1 MPDPTLS
8 RAAPALKLSG
18 LEPVSIGPGSL
29 FVNIGE
35 RTNVTGSKAFARL
48 ILNGQ
53 FEAALAVARQQ
64 VENGAQVIDINMDE
78 AMLDSQAAMVRFL
91 NLIAGEPEI
100 ARVPIMIDSSKWSVI
115 EAGLK
120 CIQGKGI
127 VNSISMKEG
136 EDEFKRQAKL
146 VRRYGAAAVVMAFDE
161 QGQADTYQR
170 KIDICQR
177 AYRILVD
184 EVGFPAEDIIFD
196 PNIFAIAT
204 GIEEHDNYAVD
215 FINATRWIKQHLPGA
230 KVSGG
235 VSNVSF
241 SFRGNEPVREAIHTV
256 FLYHAIQ
263 AGMDMGIVN
272 AGMVG
277 VFDDLD
283 PELRERVEDVVLN
296 RRARIPEGEPYVSP
310 GERLIEIA
318 ERAKGMARD
327 DSARLAWRAGDV
339 EQRLSHALVHGI
351 TEFITLDT
359 EEAWQAIQAKDGR
372 PLHVIE
378 GPLMAGMNIVGD
390 LFGAG
395 KMFLP
400 QVVKSARVM
409 KQAVAHLLPYIEAE
423 KLAMVAAGGE
433 AKAKGKIVIAT
444 VKGDVHDIGKNIV
457 TVVLQCNNF
466 EVVNMGVMVACQDI
480 LARAKAEGADIIGLS
495 GLITPS
501 LEEMQHVAAE
511 MQRDE
516 FFRSRQTPLL
526 IGGATTS
533 RVHTAVKISP
543 HYDGPVVYVPDAS
556 RSVGVCSDL
565 LSDERASRF
574 IAELKTDYEK
584 VRQLHA
590 SKKQTPLVSLS
601 QARANKHRIDWSAC
615 TPHAP
620 KFVGRRVIR
629 NYDLTELAE
638 YIDWAPFFQ
647 TWDLAG
653 PFPAILKDEIV
664 GHEAQRVFSDGKRM
678 LQRLIAGRW
687 LQASGVFGLY
697 PAAQVNDDDIEIYAD
712 ESRSEVLMTWHG
724 LRMQSARPV
733 VDGVKRPNRC
743 LADFVAPKGSV
754 PDYVGLFAVTA
765 GLGVEKKEAQFL
777 AEHDD
782 YSAILFKALAD
793 RLVEAFA
800 ERLHQRVRTDF
811 WGYAAD
817 ESLDTHALITEQ
829 YRGIRPAPGYP
840 ACPDH
845 LVKRDLFKLLAAEEI
860 GMGLTDSM
868 AMTPAASVSG
878 FYLAHPDATYFNVG
892 RIGADQVAD
901 WAQRMRLSHTA
912 AERALAPLL

>member
-1 MPDPTLS
+1 MNATPT
-8 RAAPALKLSG
+8 PVPPMKLAG
-18 LEPVSIGPGSL
+18 LEPVEIGTGTL

-35 RTNVTGSKAFARL
+35 RTNVTGSKAFARM
-48 ILNGQ
+48 ILAGQ
-53 FEAALAVARQQ
+53 FEEALSVARQQ

-78 AMLDSQAAMVRFL
+78 AMLDSKAAMVRFL

-100 ARVPIMIDSSKWSVI
+100 ARVPIMVDSSKWEVI
-115 EAGLK
+115 EAGLQ

-127 VNSISMKEG
+127 VNSISLKEG
-136 EDEFKRQAKL
+136 VEVFKRQATL

-161 QGQADTYQR
+161 KGQADTYAR
-170 KIDICQR
+170 KTEICER
-177 AYRILVD
+177 AYRVLVD
-184 EVGFPAEDIIFD
+184 EVGFPPEDIIFD

-215 FINATRWIKQHLPGA
+215 FIEATRWIKQNLPGA

-241 SFRGNEPVREAIHTV
+241 SFRGNDPVREAIHTV
-256 FLYHAIQ
+256 FLYHAIR

-272 AGMVG
+272 AGMIG
-277 VFDDLD
+277 VYDDLD
-283 PELRERVEDVVLN
+283 AELRERVEDVVLN
-296 RRARIPEGEPYVSP
+296 RRKDA
-310 GERLIEIA
+310 GERLVEIA
-318 ERAKGMARD
+318 ERAKGAAKD
-327 DSARLAWRAGDV
+327 DSARLAWRAGNV
-339 EQRLSHALVHGI
+339 NERLSHALVHGI
-351 TEFITLDT
+351 TEFIVSDT
-359 EEAWQAIQAKDGR
+359 EEAWRGIEATGGR

-378 GPLMAGMNIVGD
+378 GPLMAGMNVVGD
-390 LFGAG
+390 LFGQG

-423 KLAMVAAGGE
+423 KKALVDAGGE

-466 EVVNMGVMVACQDI
+466 EVVNMGVMVPCQDI
-480 LARAKAEGADIIGLS
+480 LARAKVEGADIIGLS

-516 FFRSRQTPLL
+516 FFRMKKIPLL

-565 LSDERASRF
+565 LSDGRATAF
-574 IAELKTDYEK
+574 IEELKADYER
-584 VRQLHA
+584 VRVQHA
-590 SKKQTPLVSLS
+590 NKKATPLVTLAA
-601 QARANKHRIDWSAC
+601 ARANK
-615 TPHAP
+615 TP
-620 KFVGRRVIR
+620 
-629 NYDLTELAE
+629 
-638 YIDWAPFFQ
+638 IDWAGYEPPKPKFTGRRLFRNQDLAEIAQCIDWGPFFQ

-653 PFPAILKDEIV
+653 PYPAILTDEIV
-664 GHEAQRVFSDGKRM
+664 GESARRVLSDGQRM
-678 LQRLIAGRW
+678 LRRLIEGRW
-687 LQASGVFGLY
+687 LSANGVIGLF
-697 PAAQVNDDDIEIYAD
+697 PANTVNDDDIEIYAD
-712 ESRSEVLMTWHG
+712 ESREQVLMTWRG
-724 LRMQSARPV
+724 LRMQSERPV
-733 VDGVKRPNRC
+733 VDGVMRPNRC
-743 LADFVAPKGSV
+743 LADFVAPKGSGRA
-754 PDYVGLFAVTA
+754 DYVGLFAVTA
-765 GLGVEKKEAQFL
+765 GLGVEKKERQFL
-777 AEHDD
+777 DDHDD
-782 YSAILFKALAD
+782 YSAIMLKALAD
-793 RLVEAFA
+793 RLAEAFA
-800 ERLHQRVRTDF
+800 ERMHQRVRTEF

-817 ESLDTHALITEQ
+817 ERLDNAELIAER

-845 LVKRDLFKLLAAEEI
+845 TVKRDMFRVLRCDEI
-860 GMGLTDSM
+860 GMALTDSL

-878 FYLAHPDATYFNVG
+878 FYLAHPQAAYFNVG
-892 RIGADQVAD
+892 KVGEDQLAD
-901 WAQRMRLSHTA
+901 WAARS
-912 AERALAPLL
+912 ALDVAQVKRSLASLL